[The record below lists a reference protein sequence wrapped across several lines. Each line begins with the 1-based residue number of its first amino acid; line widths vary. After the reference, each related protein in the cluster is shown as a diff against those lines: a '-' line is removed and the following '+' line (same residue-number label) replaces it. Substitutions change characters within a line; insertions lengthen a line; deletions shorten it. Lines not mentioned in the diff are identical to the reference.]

1 MNMKSENYKGIFK
14 VAVVLSLSLLT
25 FLTRFG
31 EVYNSTL
38 FYASSI
44 FVFLVFAI
52 FLISNSLRNKSFRID
67 TYLVV
72 FSITLFISLFFT
84 HYLNYSIR
92 HFLGF
97 FSAILFSILIFNLKD
112 DNDNLQF
119 FLKSILFIGTAFAF
133 VSYLFYYSVNFGV
146 LPSLS
151 LYAQK
156 YSFVVNVN
164 DILISLWQYQNSFAA
179 FLVLLIFIAFG
190 SFFYDKN
197 IYKRIFYFAISVF
210 LIFALIITGSRG
222 GYIAFAIALVI
233 FTIFSKREFLK
244 VLSFELLAIVIALL
258 ISPLYASP
266 FTFDVILNKNTQ
278 LAQFVEGVYDSSLG
292 MRVYMAK
299 FTIEYFIKHPFKPV
313 GLGGFQ
319 DVYCMYRTVIDGVR
333 FDPHSLL
340 LRLLIETG
348 FWGLIAFLLFA
359 LSSLYDGLKRLKS
372 NTDFLYLGLFAGT
385 VGLFAHMSVD
395 VDSLEIVTLF
405 YLFTGLMLLKK
416 DSEIVQLKPKK
427 FLALS
432 ISVLFFAFSFVLT
445 PKLIG
450 SLYALSGDV
459 SFKNGNIPSAIEN
472 YKIAID
478 LDFTNATYHYLLGE
492 SLKKENPIEAIKEYE
507 IASNINKLD
516 FRYPYAIGT
525 LYLDIGN
532 KKAIEYLERASNL
545 YPTNTEIKGLLG
557 ISYVLLDKDFEKAN
571 LIADEVLKF
580 DSNSSNGNILKGF
593 ILLNDK
599 NYKEAREYFVKGI
612 KAQSKNP
619 YGQLGLA
626 FYYNALGDREQIKE
640 RFRYLQALDPILAK
654 TYSYLLN

>member
-1 MNMKSENYKGIFK
+1 MNMKSENYKGILK
-14 VAVVLSLSLLT
+14 VALVVFLAFLT
-25 FLTRFG
+25 FFTRFG

-52 FLISNSLRNKSFRID
+52 FLISHSLINESLKID
-67 TYLVV
+67 ISLVL
-72 FSITLFISLFFT
+72 FAITLFISLFFS
-84 HYLNYSIR
+84 HFLNYSVK

-97 FSAILFSILIFNLKD
+97 FSAVLFSLLIFNLKD
-112 DNDNLQF
+112 GSDDLQF
-119 FLKSILFIGTAFAF
+119 FSKSILFIGTAFAF
-133 VSYLFYYSVNFGV
+133 VSYLFYYSVEFGV

-151 LYAQK
+151 IYAQK
-156 YSFVVNVN
+156 YSFVAY

-179 FLVLLIFIAFG
+179 FLVFLIFIAFG
-190 SFFYDKN
+190 FFFHDKN

-222 GYIAFAIALVI
+222 GYIAFAVALVI

-258 ISPLYASP
+258 ISPLYASR

-348 FWGLIAFLLFA
+348 FWGLIAFLLFT
-359 LSSLYDGLKRLKS
+359 LSSLFDGFKRLKS

-416 DSEIVQLKPKK
+416 DSWIVQLKPKK

-432 ISVLFFAFSFVLT
+432 IAVLFIALSFVLT
-445 PKLIG
+445 PKFIG

-459 SFKNGNIPSAIEN
+459 HLRNGNNPSAIEN
-472 YKIAID
+472 YKIAIN

-492 SLKKENPIEAIKEYE
+492 SLKKENPVEAIKEYE

-525 LYLDIGN
+525 LYLDMGN
-532 KKAIEYLERASNL
+532 SKAIGYLERASNL

-557 ISYVLLDKDFEKAN
+557 ISYVLLDKDYEKAST
-571 LIADEVLKF
+571 IADEVLKF

-640 RFRYLQALDPILAK
+640 RFRYLQMLDPILAK
-654 TYSYLLN
+654 TYSFLLK

>member
-626 FYYNALGDREQIKE
+626 FYYDSLGDREQIKE

-654 TYSYLLN
+654 TYSYLLK

>member
-1 MNMKSENYKGIFK
+1 MNMKSKNYKGIFK
-14 VAVVLSLSLLT
+14 VAVVVFLAFLT
-25 FLTRFG
+25 FITRFG
-31 EVYNSTL
+31 EVYNCTL

-52 FLISNSLRNKSFRID
+52 FLISHSLRNKPFKID
-67 TYLVV
+67 ISLVV
-72 FSITLFISLFFT
+72 FAITLFISLFFS
-84 HYLNYSIR
+84 HYLNYSIK

-97 FSAILFSILIFNLKD
+97 FSAILFSLLIFNLKD
-112 DNDNLQF
+112 DNDDLKF

-133 VSYLFYYSVNFGV
+133 VSYIFYYSVEFGV
-146 LPSLS
+146 IPFLS
-151 LYAQK
+151 IYAQK
-156 YSFVVNVN
+156 YSFVVN
-164 DILISLWQYQNSFAA
+164 DLLISLWQYQNSFAA
-179 FLVLLIFIAFG
+179 FLVFLIFIAFG
-190 SFFYDKN
+190 SFFYEKN

-233 FTIFSKREFLK
+233 FTILSKREFLK
-244 VLSFELLAIVIALL
+244 VLPFELLAIVIALL
-258 ISPLYASP
+258 ISPLYASR

-299 FTIEYFIKHPFKPV
+299 FTIEYFATHPFKPV
-313 GLGGFQ
+313 GLGGFR
-319 DVYCMYRTVIDGVR
+319 DVYCIHRTVIDKIR

-348 FWGLIAFLLFA
+348 FWGLIAFLLFS
-359 LSSLYDGLKRLKS
+359 LSSLYDGFKSLKS

-385 VGLFAHMSVD
+385 IGLFAHMSVD

-416 DSEIVQLKPKK
+416 DSGIVQLKPEK
-427 FLALS
+427 FLAIL
-432 ISVLFFAFSFVLT
+432 IAVLFIAFSFALT

-459 SFKNGNIPSAIEN
+459 NLRNGNNPTAIQN
-472 YKIAID
+472 YKKAIN

-492 SLKKENPIEAIKEYE
+492 SLKKENPVEAIKEYE
-507 IASNINKLD
+507 IASTLNKLD

-525 LYLDIGN
+525 LYLDMGN
-532 KKAIEYLERASNL
+532 NKAIEYLERTSNL

-557 ISYVLLDKDFEKAN
+557 IGYVLLDKNYEGAN
-571 LIADEVLKF
+571 TIADEVLKL

-626 FYYNALGDREQIKE
+626 FYYDALGDREQIKE
-640 RFRYLQALDPILAK
+640 RFRYLQMLDPILAK
-654 TYSYLLN
+654 TYSFLLK

>member
-1 MNMKSENYKGIFK
+1 MNMKTEKYKETLRIALIVFL
-14 VAVVLSLSLLT
+14 ALLT

-44 FVFLVFAI
+44 SVFLVFAI
-52 FLISNSLRNKSFRID
+52 FLISNSLRNKSFRVDIS
-67 TYLVV
+67 LVI
-72 FSITLFISLFFT
+72 FAITLFISLFFS
-84 HYLNYSIR
+84 HYLNYSVK

-97 FSAILFSILIFNLKD
+97 FSAILFSLLIFNLKD
-112 DNDNLQF
+112 DSDNLQF

-133 VSYLFYYSVNFGV
+133 VSYIFYYSVEFGV

-151 LYAQK
+151 IYAQK
-156 YSFVVNVN
+156 YSFVVN
-164 DILISLWQYQNSFAA
+164 DLLISLWQYQNSFAA
-179 FLVLLIFIAFG
+179 FLVFLIFIAFG
-190 SFFYDKN
+190 FFFYDKN

-222 GYIAFAIALVI
+222 GYIAFAVALVI

-244 VLSFELLAIVIALL
+244 VLSFELLAIVIALS
-258 ISPLYASP
+258 ITPLYASP

-313 GLGGFQ
+313 GLGGFEN
-319 DVYCMYRTVIDGVR
+319 VYCIYRTVIDKIR

-359 LSSLYDGLKRLKS
+359 LSSLYDGFKRLKS

-416 DSEIVQLKPKK
+416 DSWIVQLKPKK

-432 ISVLFFAFSFVLT
+432 IAVLFIAFSFVLT

-459 SFKNGNIPSAIEN
+459 NLRNGNNPSAIGN
-472 YKIAID
+472 YKKAID

-492 SLKKENPIEAIKEYE
+492 SLKKENPVEAIKEYE
-507 IASNINKLD
+507 IASTINKLD

-525 LYLDIGN
+525 SYLDMGN
-532 KKAIEYLERASNL
+532 SKAIEYLERASNL

-557 ISYVLLDKDFEKAN
+557 ISYVLLDGDFEKAN
-571 LIADEVLKF
+571 TIADEVLKL

-599 NYKEAREYFVKGI
+599 NYKDAREYFVKGI

-640 RFRYLQALDPILAK
+640 RFRYLQAIDPILAK
-654 TYSYLLN
+654 TYSFLLK

>member
-1 MNMKSENYKGIFK
+1 M
-14 VAVVLSLSLLT
+14 VAVVVFLALLT

-52 FLISNSLRNKSFRID
+52 FLISNSLRNKSFKID
-67 TYLVV
+67 ISLVV
-72 FSITLFISLFFT
+72 FTITLFISLFFS

-92 HFLGF
+92 YFLGF
-97 FSAILFSILIFNLKD
+97 FSAILFSVLIFNLKD
-112 DNDNLQF
+112 DSDKLQF

-146 LPSLS
+146 FPSLS

-190 SFFYDKN
+190 FFFHDKN

-222 GYIAFAIALVI
+222 GYIAFAVALVI
-233 FTIFSKREFLK
+233 FTILSKREFLK

-340 LRLLIETG
+340 LRFLIETG
-348 FWGLIAFLLFA
+348 FWGLIAFLLFS

-405 YLFTGLMLLKK
+405 YLFTGLMLLRK
-416 DSEIVQLKPKK
+416 DSWIVQLKLKK
-427 FLALS
+427 FFALS
-432 ISVLFFAFSFVLT
+432 IAVLFFAFSFALT
-445 PKLIG
+445 AKLIG

-459 SFKNGNIPSAIEN
+459 NLRNVNITSAIEN
-472 YKIAID
+472 YKKAID

-492 SLKKENPIEAIKEYE
+492 SLKKENPTEAIKEYE
-507 IASNINKLD
+507 IASTINKLD

-525 LYLDIGN
+525 LYLDMGN

-571 LIADEVLKF
+571 LIADEVLKL

-593 ILLNDK
+593 ILLNNK

-654 TYSYLLN
+654 TYSFLLK